1 MNRNEDYREGRR
13 TVSTLAT
20 DLKSVASALDIY
32 AESGDTWS
40 PSFREGYL
48 DGIGRKFEK
57 LIEEARKDIFIIKET
72 ENDRSGEDND
82 CGTEGIGDDTGRR
95 EDEEHSEVSE

>member
-20 DLKSVASALDIY
+20 DLKTVASALEIY
-32 AESGDTWS
+32 AESGETWS

-48 DGIGRKFEK
+48 DGIDRKLDK
-57 LIEEARKDIFIIKET
+57 LLEEAKKDIFIVKET
-72 ENDRSGEDND
+72 ENDICD
-82 CGTEGIGDDTGRR
+82 
-95 EDEEHSEVSE
+95 SEVTNE